1 MTARELA
8 PKAKIIASIREAEN
22 QHLLRQSGADS
33 VVVSS
38 ETAGRLLGIATTTP
52 SVVEMIED
60 LLTPD
65 AGFAIAEREVEQ
77 NEVGGSPRHL
87 RDIVL
92 GVVRNG
98 APAAHRR
105 TRGGRH
111 RGHRPAALHPQ
122 RGTTSGLSSCSSV
135 PLLSRVGAD
144 RADQLRTD
152 VDAAIAGWA
161 DAALLRV
168 DSRNQVLVAD
178 GTRGARR
185 GSRSSATSRRRT
197 RYSSA
202 ASRAAGTSGRSGARC
217 ERPRTP
223 TPKPRCS
230 NLRRAG
236 PIFDDTSSQL
246 VASATALLNWHDN
259 ARFSAVDGS
268 PTKPSRAGWSRVNPV
283 TGHEEFPR
291 IDPAV
296 ICLVHDG
303 GDRAVLARQTVWP
316 ERMFSLL
323 AGFVEA
329 GESFEVCVVREIRE
343 EIGLTV
349 RDVRYLG
356 SQPWPFPR
364 SLMVGFHA
372 LGDPDEEFSF
382 NDGEIAEAAWFTRD
396 EVRAALEAG
405 DWTSARTSKL
415 LLPGSISIAREII
428 ESWAA
433 LD

>member
-1 MTARELA
+1 M
-8 PKAKIIASIREAEN
+8 
-22 QHLLRQSGADS
+22 
-33 VVVSS
+33 
-38 ETAGRLLGIATTTP
+38 
-52 SVVEMIED
+52 
-60 LLTPD
+60 
-65 AGFAIAEREVEQ
+65 AIADFQ
-77 NEVGGSPRHL
+77 L
-87 RDIVL
+87 R
-92 GVVRNG
+92 
-98 APAAHRR
+98 
-105 TRGGRH
+105 
-111 RGHRPAALHPQ
+111 
-122 RGTTSGLSSCSSV
+122 SV

-152 VDAAIAGWA
+152 VEAAAAGWA

-178 GTRGARR
+178 GRVVLGAAAELGDKPPPEAVFLGRLEDGRHVWAIRGALQ
-185 GSRSSATSRRRT
+185 APDDPEV
-197 RYSSA
+197 
-202 ASRAAGTSGRSGARC
+202 RA
-217 ERPRTP
+217 EVV
-223 TPKPRCS
+223 
-230 NLRRAG
+230 NLRSLG

-246 VASATALLNWHDN
+246 MSSAVALLNWHERS
-259 ARFSAVDGS
+259 RFSLVDGS
-268 PTKPSRAGWSRVNPV
+268 PTRPARAGWSRVNPV

-303 GDRAVLARQTVWP
+303 GDRAVLARQAVWP

-329 GESFEVCVVREIRE
+329 GESFEVCVAREVRE

-372 LGDPDEEFSF
+372 VADPAQDFAF

-396 EVRAALEAG
+396 EVRAALAAG
-405 DWTSARTSKL
+405 DWSSDSESKL
-415 LLPGSISIAREII
+415 LLPGSISIARVII

>member
-1 MTARELA
+1 MDFE
-8 PKAKIIASIREAEN
+8 
-22 QHLLRQSGADS
+22 
-33 VVVSS
+33 
-38 ETAGRLLGIATTTP
+38 
-52 SVVEMIED
+52 
-60 LLTPD
+60 
-65 AGFAIAEREVEQ
+65 
-77 NEVGGSPRHL
+77 L
-87 RDIVL
+87 RDIPV
-92 GVVRNG
+92 
-98 APAAHRR
+98 
-105 TRGGRH
+105 
-111 RGHRPAALHPQ
+111 
-122 RGTTSGLSSCSSV
+122 
-135 PLLSRVGAD
+135 LSRVGAD

-152 VDAAIAGWA
+152 VDAAAAGWA
-161 DAALLRV
+161 EAALLRV

-178 GTRGARR
+178 GRAVLGAAAELAHKPPPDAVFLGRIEGGRHVWAVRGALQ
-185 GSRSSATSRRRT
+185 APEDPDVQ
-197 RYSSA
+197 A
-202 ASRAAGTSGRSGARC
+202 DVV
-217 ERPRTP
+217 
-223 TPKPRCS
+223 
-230 NLRRAG
+230 NLRSLG

-246 VASATALLNWHDN
+246 VSSAIALLNWHDN
-259 ARFSAVDGS
+259 ARFSAVDGA
-268 PTKPSRAGWSRVNPV
+268 PTRPARAGWSRINPI

-329 GESFEVCVVREIRE
+329 GESFEVCVAREIRE
-343 EIGLTV
+343 EIGLHV

-372 LGDPDEEFSF
+372 QADPAEDFSF
-382 NDGEIAEAAWFTRD
+382 NDGEIAEANWFTRA

-405 DWTSARTSKL
+405 DWSSSSGSKL
-415 LLPGSISIAREII
+415 LLPGSISIARVII